1 MYKKILIVVLLLT
14 VVSFGQMPRFK
25 LIGACD
31 IENVSYFDDCYD
43 VVVLDTLAFLACT
56 DLPVINIARPDSPFV
71 VTKIDTL
78 SGRLQA
84 LCVFPP
90 YLFSIGWNSRGNFLK
105 AFDISNLPGS
115 ILLDSIV
122 IPTYVTRDMASQSG
136 YLYFSADSLRLADAV
151 NPESLHYLGVIDSVR
166 FAGRLSIGNNYLY
179 ELVSACSLLVYDL
192 TNPSSPQKIGSC
204 PLPYCGSLIKSEPFY
219 RDSLIYYPQ
228 ADILSGN
235 ISLHI
240 VNVADPFNP
249 FLLAT
254 SPGTG
259 ADVQKAC
266 DIAVSGKFA
275 YATMC
280 CYPVEPVAKKHR
292 LQEPAP
298 QIAIF
303 DISDPANPFPVWINE
318 YDYRYYYSGIDSRG
332 DTIYFCNGDSFY
344 IYVDSLWTDIE
355 EKPLI
360 PNPEIVKLQVYPN
373 PFSKLINISFGIGH
387 PDRITHSSY
396 GTGSAKGIELK
407 IFDVSGRIVKTFNL
421 ASCFL
426 LPASAVSWDGRDDKG
441 NMLETGVY
449 FILLIRDGLNPIR
462 QKVVF
467 LK

>member
-1 MYKKILIVVLLLT
+1 MDKKILMAILLLT
-14 VVSFGQMPRFK
+14 VVSFGQVPRFK

-43 VVVLDTLAFLACT
+43 VVVLDTLAFLACA

-192 TNPSSPQKIGSC
+192 INPSNPQKIGSC
-204 PLPYCGSLIKSEPFY
+204 PLPGYWVSEPFY

-249 FLLAT
+249 FHLAT

-344 IYVDSLWTDIE
+344 IYVDSLWTGIE
-355 EKPLI
+355 EEPFI
-360 PNPEIVKLQVYPN
+360 PNPEIVKFQVYPN
-373 PFSKLINISFGIGH
+373 PFSKLINIKFQAPNSKSQVTM
-387 PDRITHSSY
+387 RIY
-396 GTGSAKGIELK
+396 DATGRLVRDFADDLCNHNKS
-407 IFDVSGRIVKTFNL
+407 VK
-421 ASCFL
+421 SVC
-426 LPASAVSWDGRDDKG
+426 WDGRDDKG

-449 FILLIRDGLNPIR
+449 FILLIREGLNPIR

>member
-1 MYKKILIVVLLLT
+1 MYKKILMVVLLLT
-14 VVSFGQMPRFK
+14 VVGFGQVPRFR

-31 IENVSYFDDCYD
+31 IETISWVDCYD

-105 AFDISNLPGS
+105 AFDISNLPVS
-115 ILLDSIV
+115 TLLDSIV
-122 IPTYVTRDMASQSG
+122 IPTYVTRDMAYQSG
-136 YLYFSADSLRLADAV
+136 YLYFSAESLRLADAV
-151 NPESLHYLGVIDSVR
+151 TPESLHYLGVIDSVR
-166 FAGRLSIGNNYLY
+166 FAGRLRIGNNYLY

-192 TNPSSPQKIGSC
+192 TNPSNPQKIGSC
-204 PLPYCGSLIKSEPFY
+204 SLPGYWVSEPFY

-228 ADILSGN
+228 EDISSGN

-240 VNVADPFNP
+240 VNVVDPFNP
-249 FLLAT
+249 FHLAT

-259 ADVQKAC
+259 MDVQKAC
-266 DIAVSGKFA
+266 DLTVSGKFA
-275 YATMC
+275 YATMA
-280 CYPVEPVAKKHR
+280 CYPVEPVVKNHR

-298 QIAIF
+298 QIAVF
-303 DISDPANPFPVWINE
+303 DVSDPANPFPVWIYE
-318 YDYRYYYSGIDSRG
+318 YDYRYYYSGIDSHG

-344 IYVDSLWTDIE
+344 IYVDTLWIGIE
-355 EKPLI
+355 EEPLI
-360 PNPEIVKLQVYPN
+360 PTPEIVKFQVYPN
-373 PFSKLINISFGIGH
+373 PFRNRIDIRWQMIDGRLKTKDIS
-387 PDRITHSSY
+387 
-396 GTGSAKGIELK
+396 LK
-407 IFDVSGRIVKTFNL
+407 IYDVSGRIVKTFNL

-449 FILLIRDGLNPIR
+449 FILLIRDGLEPIR
-462 QKVVF
+462 QKVVL